1 MARHIHANETYL
13 KDFSEEQIQTLV
25 LETEMLATSDSPI
38 VIDGVY
44 ATMGAATSKSYIAAL
59 KEQLTRLEIKF

>member
-25 LETEMLATSDSPI
+25 LETEMLTFTSAFFSP
-38 VIDGVY
+38 VG
-44 ATMGAATSKSYIAAL
+44 ATSKSYIAAL

>member
-38 VIDGVY
+38 V
-44 ATMGAATSKSYIAAL
+44 AATSKSYIAAL